1 MKVSL
6 SVEEGTEVGKDGGTF
21 KEAKYYLSTKKIYSR
36 RFSTDCFSDLFAAKT
51 AQSAFGLN
59 DLPEFATEKAS
70 VKEMLAENS
79 YFFNDLFKVLE
90 NIKIIN

>member
-1 MKVSL
+1 MKVKV
-6 SVEEGTEVGKDGGTF
+6 SVEEGTNVGKDGGAL
-21 KEAKYYLSTKKIYSR
+21 KEASYYLSTKKIYSK

-51 AQSAFGLN
+51 ALSAFGLN
-59 DLPEFATEKAS
+59 DLPEFETEKAS

-90 NIKIIN
+90 DIKIIN